1 MTVSD
6 RGELPSRDPKKKSTF
21 HIIKQFQAAN
31 KEKEYAANHDELT
44 GLYNQGYWLTE
55 VDRLT
60 NSRNPITVAI
70 IDLDGIKQINDSGG
84 HSAGNQILIK
94 TAEFLQ
100 SAFRGSDIIARTGGD
115 EFAILLE
122 LSPEI
127 DQEELLNTI
136 NQRLSAGQQALN
148 FSFGISQ
155 CSSGEGLKQCIEESD
170 QLMYDN
176 KKQRKKVETSIKYT

>member
-6 RGELPSRDPKKKSTF
+6 RGELPSRHPKKKSTY
-21 HIIKQFQAAN
+21 HIIKQFQIAN
-31 KEKEYAANHDELT
+31 KEKEYAVNHDELT
-44 GLYNQGYWLTE
+44 GLYNQRFWLTE
-55 VDRLT
+55 VNRLT
-60 NSRNPITVAI
+60 NSRNRFTVAVV
-70 IDLDGIKQINDSGG
+70 DLDGFKQVNDSEG
-84 HSAGNQILIK
+84 HSAGNQTLVN
-94 TAEFLQ
+94 TAEFLK

-136 NQRLSAGQQALN
+136 SHRLSAGQQALN
-148 FSFGISQ
+148 FSYGISQ

-176 KKQRKKVETSIKYT
+176 KKQRKKVETSIEYT